1 MVSLAKLLPLR
12 RLIFANRS
20 ASRTAILHG
29 LHSGH
34 RAANRPPLSGTSQP
48 CLPYLTSEMDATT
61 LDAGLNKTTTEPS
74 PLPEREQQQKQN
86 EPAVAK
92 DSQQAGEAVDAPRGV
107 KRPADDGEEGAD
119 DGEATSNETEP
130 KLSKNQLRKLKR
142 QKQWEEGAQDRRDKR
157 KEKRKNKQERNK
169 EAREAEIA
177 RAQQEGRE
185 PVFRKKERT
194 RDPKVQTKVP
204 VTVMIDCQFESYML
218 EKELVSLASQVTRCY
233 SDNRTAQFPVHLY
246 VNSYGGAMKERYEST
261 LGDQVS
267 KWRGITFTEED
278 FVAAA
283 ARAKEAMSSPEGGKV
298 VDALKS
304 AEAKDSLSVE
314 TLDPSAKARR
324 RKAMPEPEPEPEDV
338 DKSIVYLTA
347 DSPYVL
353 ERLEPNTCYVIGGI
367 IDRNRHKGLCYKVA
381 RERKVRTAKLPI
393 GEYMVLLDRHVLA
406 TNHVMEIMLRY
417 LELGDWGAA
426 FMKVIPTRKGGHLK
440 DDEAASSE
448 TGHVEETNEQEDAGE
463 EQQS

>member
-1 MVSLAKLLPLR
+1 
-12 RLIFANRS
+12 
-20 ASRTAILHG
+20 
-29 LHSGH
+29 
-34 RAANRPPLSGTSQP
+34 
-48 CLPYLTSEMDATT
+48 MDTTT
-61 LDAGLNKTTTEPS
+61 LDAGLEKTTTEAS
-74 PLPEREQQQKQN
+74 PLSSSEQQQQPQQQN
-86 EPAVAK
+86 DSAVAE
-92 DSQQAGEAVDAPRGV
+92 DSHQAGEEVNAPRGV
-107 KRPADDGEEGAD
+107 KRAADDGEEGAD
-119 DGEATSNETEP
+119 DGEEATNNETEP

-157 KEKRKNKQERNK
+157 KEKRKNKQERNR

-177 RAQQEGRE
+177 RAQAEGRE
-185 PVFRKKERT
+185 PVFQKKERT
-194 RDPKVQTKVP
+194 KDPKVQTKVP

-233 SDNRTAQFPVHLY
+233 SDNRTARFPVHLY
-246 VNSYGGAMKERYEST
+246 VSSYGGAMKERYDST

-267 KWRGITFTEED
+267 KWKGITFTEED
-278 FVAAA
+278 FVVAAGQ
-283 ARAKEAMSSPEGGKV
+283 AKEAMSSPQGGTV
-298 VDALKS
+298 VDALKP
-304 AEAKDSLSVE
+304 AEGQDSLSVG
-314 TLDPSAKARR
+314 TLDLSAKDK
-324 RKAMPEPEPEPEDV
+324 RKKAAPEPESEPEDV

-448 TGHVEETNEQEDAGE
+448 TGHVEETNEQEDAVE